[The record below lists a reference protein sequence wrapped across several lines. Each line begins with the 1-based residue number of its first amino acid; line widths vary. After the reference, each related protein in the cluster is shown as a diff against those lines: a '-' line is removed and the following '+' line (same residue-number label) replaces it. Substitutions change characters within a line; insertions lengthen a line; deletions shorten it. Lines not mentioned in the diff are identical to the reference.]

1 MREVMLQMWSDER
14 GALVS
19 VELALI
25 ATIGVIATVV
35 GINET
40 AVAINAEL
48 NDLSG
53 AVGAL
58 NQTYF
63 STGFQSV
70 GTQGG
75 SSLIKSGINASAFT
89 DGPDNCDVN
98 QIDLIGEYGYGSSG
112 G

>member
-1 MREVMLQMWSDER
+1 MLLQMWLDER
-14 GALVS
+14 GVVVS

-25 ATIGVIATVV
+25 TTLGVIATVV

-40 AVAINAEL
+40 AVAINTEL
-48 NDLSG
+48 NDISG

-70 GTQGG
+70 GTQGSG
-75 SSLIKSGINASAFT
+75 TAIIKSGINASAFT
-89 DGPDNCDVN
+89 DGPDNCDIN